1 MEDRKKLIKFFKT
14 ECEANDK
21 NIEEYG
27 NGIVPVC
34 FIIYKNWKVGII
46 VVRFCDYEEKQ
57 LMKRFL
63 MKFIASQEILG
74 YALMFDTIM
83 TIFDEK
89 NKTGV
94 TKEAIIRTLYTSKGI
109 LKREIV
115 IHQDKKI
122 IEKMDYAGDMKKC
135 KDEWNLWGEHFDLN
149 DKEEEKINA
158 LYQDFKAKNP
168 ELYKNLSD
176 KK

>member
-1 MEDRKKLIKFFKT
+1 MEDKEKLIKFFKT

-21 NIEEYG
+21 NIEKYG
-27 NGIVPVC
+27 NGIIPVC

-46 VVRFCDYEEKQ
+46 VLSFNDYEQKQ

-63 MKFIASQEILG
+63 MKFIASQKILG
-74 YALMFDTIM
+74 YAIMFDTIM
-83 TIFDEK
+83 TILD
-89 NKTGV
+89 NKSMTGV
-94 TKEAIIRTLYTSKGI
+94 TKDAIMRTLYSSKGI
-109 LKREIV
+109 LKREMV

-122 IEKMDYAGDMKKC
+122 IEKIDFNTEEVKEC

-149 DKEEEKINA
+149 DKEEERINR

-168 ELYKNLSD
+168 ELYKDLGD
-176 KK
+176 